1 MARNIVISSGSPLV
15 GSPIF
20 VTVTPETKSNVA
32 FHRIIVRVT
41 TSAASAGIASRED
54 EVSAPV
60 ITEGVGIPVD
70 ISSAIR
76 ATSEEFVYSV
86 HTSAGNLTY
95 PVFAVHVETWDEW
108 MVNGVVNT
116 NSHLH
121 LGSSSTYYHFILGA
135 FTDFERINSGLTKA
149 VTTLTRKPSVGEVIP
164 STGGLYVY
172 PAAFNY
178 SLSTTAPSSSPTTT
192 AVNIASLAPNALNT
206 IGGRSVYIDG
216 NTDNFYAF
224 QFVNGYGVIESS
236 FAYCLSE
243 KEVVKIVTE
252 YDVTAPM
259 AFNKIDRHVTRKTSS
274 RHQLKMS
281 SGFVTPEWQEWWQ
294 EEFLN
299 ADKVWMLYKE
309 TWVPVSIVP
318 EETTNGLNLASDNI
332 PTVEFTVKMNFDGV

>member
-1 MARNIVISSGSPLV
+1 M
-15 GSPIF
+15 
-20 VTVTPETKSNVA
+20 TVTPETKSGVA
-32 FHRIIVRVT
+32 FHRIIVKVT
-41 TSAASAGIASRED
+41 TSAVAVGITTHED

-70 ISSAIR
+70 ISSALR
-76 ATSEEFVYSV
+76 SVAEEFVYSA
-86 HTSAGNLTY
+86 HAAAGDVTY
-95 PVFAVHVETWDEW
+95 PIFDAHIETWDEW
-108 MVNGVVNT
+108 MEDGVVHT
-116 NSHLH
+116 NEHLH

-135 FTDFERINSGLTKA
+135 FTDFERINAELTKS
-149 VTTLTRKPSVGEVIP
+149 VTTLTRKPSIGEVIP

-172 PAAFNY
+172 PVAFNY
-178 SLSTTAPSSSPTTT
+178 TLSTTAPVSAPTTT
-192 AVNIASLAPNALNT
+192 AVNIASLTPNALNT
-206 IGGRSVYIDG
+206 IGGRSVYVDG

-224 QFVNGYGVIESS
+224 QFVNGYGVIESA

-243 KEVVKIVTE
+243 EEVTKKVTE
-252 YDVTAPM
+252 YDMTAPM

-281 SGFVTPEWQEWWQ
+281 SGPVTPEWQEWWQ

-299 ADKVWMLYKE
+299 AETVWMLYKN

-318 EETTNGLNLASDNI
+318 EETTNGLNLASDDI